1 MSNYDNTNRGA
12 LFKVSEKKQE
22 KSPDYTGTINV
33 GGTEMKIAGWIRK
46 SKAGA
51 TYLSLQVS
59 EQQERQES
67 KPAAKGGFSDMPDDC
82 PF

>member
-12 LFKVSEKKQE
+12 LFRAEKKQE

-33 GGTEMKIAGWIRK
+33 GGTEMKLAAWIRVSGK
-46 SKAGA
+46 GVK
-51 TYLSLQVS
+51 YMSLQVS
-59 EQQERQES
+59 EQQERQEP
-67 KPAAKGGFSDMPDDC
+67 KPAAKGDFSDMSDDV